1 MLPKVAKSC
10 QKLPKIPKDAKSC
23 QKLPKVAKSY
33 QMLPKVAKRCQK
45 LPRDAKRC
53 QKLPKVVKSYQKS
66 PKVAKCCQ
74 KLAATRSRG
83 QKHKVGMDKRTD
95 GGTGGLLE
103 LLSQLKMASPP
114 QKKGEKNLK
123 CSVRPPPFGCLFH
136 LLFRMKSHPN
146 NDLQQKYIEKLNQL
160 FQEMLSIPVISV
172 ITCHVSQVTC
182 HVHQSNESL
191 QTRNCFQPLLTSQPV
206 TRKLLHTQ
214 IVRHVGMRTR
224 IAKISLLWFV

>member
-1 MLPKVAKSC
+1 MPKVAKSC
-10 QKLPKIPKDAKSC
+10 QKLSKVTKSY
-23 QKLPKVAKSY
+23 QKLPKIC
-33 QMLPKVAKRCQK
+33 QMLPKVGCYKKQGTKTQSGYGQTNGRRDRWASWAAVAAKN
-45 LPRDAKRC
+45 
-53 QKLPKVVKSYQKS
+53 
-66 PKVAKCCQ
+66 
-74 KLAATRSRG
+74 
-83 QKHKVGMDKRTD
+83 
-95 GGTGGLLE
+95 GL
-103 LLSQLKMASPP
+103 PP
-114 QKKGEKNLK
+114 QKKEEKNLK

-146 NDLQQKYIEKLNQL
+146 NDPQQKYIEKLNQL

-214 IVRHVGMRTR
+214 IVRHVGMR
-224 IAKISLLWFV
+224 